1 MMFKTRNFTLQLTLS
16 EHRDQYAMI
25 SIAARSCSDN
35 YCHLLLAVC
44 QQLFNL
50 V

>member
-1 MMFKTRNFTLQLTLS
+1 MMLKTKNFTPQLTLS

-25 SIAARSCSDN
+25 SIAAHSCSDN
-35 YCHLLLAVC
+35 YSHLLLAVF